1 MNKGK
6 IKKQIYR
13 IIGLYLPLGIFLLW
27 ALFPLYWMI
36 VTSFKPDQEF
46 MNLKDPLQVINPTLE
61 QYKGLLLDTQFPIW
75 LRNSVVISAGA
86 TLLSIVVSC
95 LAAYAISRLKF
106 RGRWVISRG
115 VLFAYLI
122 PRTILFIPLFSL
134 VQALQLTNTLQGLAL
149 VYLTFM
155 IPFCTWLLVGFFLS
169 VPREVEECAILD
181 GAGRLRLLFSI
192 VIPIA
197 APGIVTATLFSFTL
211 SWNEYLYPLV
221 INTLSKFQVVPV
233 GVSSLISGDISQWG
247 KIMALGVLY
256 TVPVILLYLPIQKYI
271 AEGLSAGAVKG

>member
-122 PRTILFIPLFSL
+122 PRTILFIPLFGL

-155 IPFCTWLLVGFFLS
+155 IPFCTWLLVGFFSS
-169 VPREVEECAILD
+169 VPQEVEECAILD
-181 GAGRLRLLFSI
+181 GAGRLRLLISI
-192 VIPIA
+192 VLPIA

-221 INTLSKFQVVPV
+221 INTLSQFQVVPV
-233 GVSSLISGDISQWG
+233 GVGSLITGDISQWG
-247 KIMALGVLY
+247 KIMALGVLF

>member
-95 LAAYAISRLKF
+95 LEAYAISRLKF
-106 RGRWVISRG
+106 RGRWAISRG

-155 IPFCTWLLVGFFLS
+155 IPFCTWILVGYF
-169 VPREVEECAILD
+169 
-181 GAGRLRLLFSI
+181 
-192 VIPIA
+192 
-197 APGIVTATLFSFTL
+197 
-211 SWNEYLYPLV
+211 
-221 INTLSKFQVVPV
+221 
-233 GVSSLISGDISQWG
+233 
-247 KIMALGVLY
+247 
-256 TVPVILLYLPIQKYI
+256 
-271 AEGLSAGAVKG
+271 